1 MSAPAPLDVLMV
13 GTGEYTT
20 GYTDGGAS
28 KSDKG
33 SGVVALTLFDLRTR
47 TGKVGTLSLAGVR
60 GAKFPGVFPLMIP
73 YVFVEGDG
81 GGVGVKGWLPL
92 QHVFCAPS

>member
-1 MSAPAPLDVLMV
+1 MAKRAFVSGDEAAPSSSSLSPLSVLMV

-33 SGVVALTLFDLRTR
+33 SGVVALTLADLRAR
-47 TGKVGTLSLAGVR
+47 TGKVGDLKLAGVR
-60 GAKFPGVFPLMIP
+60 GSKFPSTTPRVC
-73 YVFVEGDG
+73 G
-81 GGVGVKGWLPL
+81 GP
-92 QHVFCAPS
+92 C